1 MLRMTVMTPAKRSSR
16 VQSTVGRLVGVAL
29 VTASAIVSPK
39 IALAQLSLPAMEP
52 STDSPQSIPTE
63 RAPGVSS
70 AGLLESGRATSNR
83 IIDESSLQSR
93 LQELAGNLRGSGP
106 HAVSSRLGE
115 KTIAMIRMLPKADPD
130 ARDAI
135 LHRLQLLAQDGTP
148 EAVTFLGFAA
158 EQGAFGVPRQP
169 DKAAI
174 LYRAAAQSGYQP
186 AVYDLALMNAY
197 GRGMPRDLREAEA
210 LLARAV
216 AAGAEGSNR
225 VCGMASFVAYRL
237 NDQAGLRNYS
247 EGCNGPLP
255 ALAIAAVNPAP
266 GDGNLVNRLKNSIAT
281 GVDDGYMALEAVTRR
296 NAANDTGFS
305 YCLWSLVNR
314 FRAQPTSPAIT
325 IAAARCVD
333 SVALPGSRV
342 ASLEPQARQ
351 QAAIGIAHL
360 VGTQVQDL
368 AAARKGNSF
377 HYGMAVPYLPFTQDD
392 VDLFASTVGSPAQH

>member
-1 MLRMTVMTPAKRSSR
+1 MAVARIVA
-16 VQSTVGRLVGVAL
+16 VAL
-29 VTASAIVSPK
+29 MTIWAAMSP
-39 IALAQLSLPAMEP
+39 AVAVAQLSLPSMEP
-52 STDSPQSIPTE
+52 APGATQPLPTE

-70 AGLLESGRATSNR
+70 AGLLDSARTTSGRM
-83 IIDESSLQSR
+83 IDESSLQSR

-115 KTIAMIRMLPKADPD
+115 KIIAMIRMLPKADPD

-135 LHRLQLLAQDGTP
+135 LHRLQALAQDGTP

-169 DKAAI
+169 DKAAL

-186 AVYDLALMNAY
+186 ALYDLALMNAY

-237 NDQAGLRNYS
+237 NDQAGMRNYS

-255 ALAIAAVNPAP
+255 ALAIAAVNQAPA
-266 GDGNLVNRLKNSIAT
+266 DGNLVSRLKNSIAT
-281 GVDDGYMALEAVTRR
+281 GVDDGFMALETVTRR

-314 FRAQPTSPAIT
+314 FRAQPASPAIT
-325 IAAARCVD
+325 ASAANCVN

-351 QAAIGIAHL
+351 QAAVGIAHL

-392 VDLFASTVGSPAQH
+392 VDLFVSTFGPLAQH

>member
-1 MLRMTVMTPAKRSSR
+1 
-16 VQSTVGRLVGVAL
+16 
-29 VTASAIVSPK
+29 
-39 IALAQLSLPAMEP
+39 
-52 STDSPQSIPTE
+52 
-63 RAPGVSS
+63 
-70 AGLLESGRATSNR
+70 
-83 IIDESSLQSR
+83 
-93 LQELAGNLRGSGP
+93 
-106 HAVSSRLGE
+106 
-115 KTIAMIRMLPKADPD
+115 MLPKADPD

-135 LHRLQLLAQDGTP
+135 LRRLQALAQDGTP

-158 EQGAFGVPRQP
+158 EQGAFGVPRQF
-169 DKAAI
+169 DKAAA

-186 AVYDLALMNAY
+186 ALYDLALMNAY

-210 LLARAV
+210 LLSRAA
-216 AAGAEGSNR
+216 AAGVEGSNR

-237 NDQAGLRNYS
+237 NDQAGMRNYS

-266 GDGNLVNRLKNSIAT
+266 GDGNLINRLKSSIAT

-296 NAANDTGFS
+296 NASDDTGFS

-314 FRAQPTSPAIT
+314 FRTQPTSPAIT
-325 IAAARCVD
+325 ASAASCVNL
-333 SVALPGSRV
+333 VALPGSRV

-351 QAAIGIAHL
+351 QAAVGIANL
-360 VGTQVQDL
+360 VGTQVRDL

-392 VDLFASTVGSPAQH
+392 VDLFGSTNSPLAQH

>member
-1 MLRMTVMTPAKRSSR
+1 VRTAIR
-16 VQSTVGRLVGVAL
+16 GLVGVAL
-29 VTASAIVSPK
+29 VIAGAIVSPTS
-39 IALAQLSLPAMEP
+39 ALAQLSLPAMD
-52 STDSPQSIPTE
+52 SAAGSPQSLPTE
-63 RAPGVSS
+63 RPPGVSS
-70 AGLLESGRATSNR
+70 GGLLDSARATSGR
-83 IIDESSLQSR
+83 LIDESSLQSR

-115 KTIAMIRMLPKADPD
+115 KIIAMIRMLPKADPD

-135 LHRLQLLAQDGTP
+135 LLRLQGLAQDGTP
-148 EAVTFLGFAA
+148 EAVTFMGFAA

-169 DKAAI
+169 DKAA
-174 LYRAAAQSGYQP
+174 LFYRAAAEAGYQP
-186 AVYDLALMNAY
+186 ALYDLALMNAY

-216 AAGAEGSNR
+216 AAGPEGSNR

-237 NDQAGLRNYS
+237 NDQPGMRNYS

-325 IAAARCVD
+325 SSAARCVD

-351 QAAIGIAHL
+351 QAAVGIAHL

-392 VDLFASTVGSPAQH
+392 VDLFASTFGPLVQH